1 MDIYFLFGSASG
13 RLGNNKINMKKR
25 ESSAEYEEA
34 REFLLEAVD
43 YERLTNYKYDLFNF
57 NLKRMEEILSIVQNP
72 HKNGLYVHVTG
83 TKGKGSTAI
92 MIASILRSVGYK
104 TGLFTSPHLECL
116 EERVKVNSR
125 MISQKMLVRLVNEFK
140 PYIERKRFEDY
151 SLSPTFFETITAIAL
166 LYFARK
172 KVDMSVIEVGLGGRL
187 DATNIISPL
196 ISVITTIGYDHTDKL
211 GNTLEMIAGEKAGII
226 KEGKPVVSSIQ
237 EPEALSTIVKF
248 CKEKRSRL
256 YLVGRDILIGE
267 TRKMQRNGL
276 YGMECTIS
284 TWKREYTKIFLPLM
298 GRHQVENC
306 AAALGALEVLS
317 GNDVVKIESELVRS
331 ALAKVTCPA
340 RVEIVSRKPLIVVD
354 TAHTVSSM
362 RALKESLQENFSSNE
377 FVFLI
382 GLSGD
387 KDLEGVLREIT
398 SAAAELILTRTGNPR
413 EADPAQLADIARR
426 FFHKEP
432 TVIENINDAL
442 EEAIRIAE
450 KNSLICVTGSFYL
463 AGKVKE
469 LLS

>member
-1 MDIYFLFGSASG
+1 MDIYFLFGSVSG
-13 RLGNNKINMKKR
+13 RLGNKKFNMKKR
-25 ESSAEYEEA
+25 KSSAEYEEA

-72 HKNGLYVHVTG
+72 HENSLYVHVTG

-92 MIASILRSVGYK
+92 MIASVLQSVGYK

-116 EERVKVNSR
+116 EERVKVNNR
-125 MISQKMLVRLVNEFK
+125 MISQKMLVRLVNELK
-140 PYIERKRFEDY
+140 PYIERKRVEDY
-151 SLSPTFFETITAIAL
+151 NLSPTFFETVTAIAL
-166 LYFARK
+166 LYFVRK

-284 TWKREYTKIFLPLM
+284 TWKREFRKIFLPLM

-306 AAALGALEVLS
+306 ATVLGALEVLS
-317 GNDVVKIESELVRS
+317 DNDVVKIESELVRS
-331 ALAKVTCPA
+331 ALAKVKCPA
-340 RVEIVSRKPLIVVD
+340 RVEIISRRPLIVVD

-362 RALKESLQENFSSNE
+362 RALKESLQENFSINE

-398 SAAAELILTRTGNPR
+398 SAADELILTRTGNPR
-413 EADPAQLADIARR
+413 EADPVQLADIARR

-432 TVIENINDAL
+432 TVIENIDDAL